1 MDDKVAK
8 AIAGYIGALRDYE
21 SEFLAG
27 ACPSYSTI
35 DLMKCLVGE
44 AYLATLGF
52 PLHPNIDPRQLDK
65 AEPGGYRKIP
75 IPEELRWQ
83 VFRRD
88 NFACKKCGRQDH
100 LRADHVIP
108 ESKGGKATLE
118 NLQTLCQWCNSS
130 KGARD

>member
-8 AIAGYIGALRDYE
+8 AIAGYIAALRDYE
-21 SEFLAG
+21 SEFLG
-27 ACPSYSTI
+27 GGCPSYSTI

-52 PLHPNIDPRQLDK
+52 PLQPNI
-65 AEPGGYRKIP
+65 EPKHVEKVDMGYRKIP

-88 NFACKKCGRQDH
+88 DFTCKKCGRQDH

-108 ESKGGKATLE
+108 ESKGGKAILE

-130 KGARD
+130 KGAGV